1 MLLGDGKNENRVAAL
16 AVWGLLSTVVLR
28 PGVLALPCAF
38 IYIYPFHR
46 ANIYKRASRLSVSS
60 LLPNRTY
67 FEPFILSQK
76 SKIEDEETVPASR
89 SIKPCIFSFCLQYKF

>member
-38 IYIYPFHR
+38 IYYIHFIER
-46 ANIYKRASRLSVSS
+46 TSTNVLLGLVSV
-60 LLPNRTY
+60 RCCQT
-67 FEPFILSQK
+67 EHILSHSFFPK
-76 SKIEDEETVPASR
+76 SQRLKMKR
-89 SIKPCIFSFCLQYKF
+89 PCLHREA